1 MAVTRVN
8 QGEIVEVPFEL
19 PDGSIL
25 PHPALVLSNEYL
37 QDYEDGLFYAVLIST
52 KNHYPE
58 FTIPIE
64 DSWLNKP
71 LSKSSFFVTHI
82 IDQFNVDEVMKRSN
96 TYLKARYLV
105 YGNIDGYFFLGSNV
119 IHRVTLLP
127 KFVLYLEA
135 G

>member
-1 MAVTRVN
+1 MN

-82 IDQFNVDEVMKRSN
+82 IDQFNVDEVMRRNN
-96 TYLKARYLV
+96 TYLKARYFDYV
-105 YGNIDGYFFLGSNV
+105 VDEIIKNV
-119 IHRVTLLP
+119 IGG
-127 KFVLYLEA
+127 KEE
-135 G
+135 

>member
-25 PHPALVLSNEYL
+25 PHPALVISNEYL

-96 TYLKARYLV
+96 TYLKARYFDYV
-105 YGNIDGYFFLGSNV
+105 VDEIIKNV
-119 IHRVTLLP
+119 IGGIKEIIILINSLR
-127 KFVLYLEA
+127 
-135 G
+135 

>member
-8 QGEIVEVPFEL
+8 QGEIVEVPFEM

-25 PHPALVLSNEYL
+25 PHPALVLSKEYL

-58 FTIPIE
+58 FTIPIK

-71 LSKSSFFVTHI
+71 LKKESFFVTHI
-82 IDQFNVDEVMKRSN
+82 IDQFNVDEVISRNN
-96 TYLKARYLV
+96 TYLKAY
-105 YGNIDGYFFLGSNV
+105 YFDYVVDEIIKNV
-119 IHRVTLLP
+119 IGGEDDCSDECEGRDILT
-127 KFVLYLEA
+127 
-135 G
+135 